1 MLSKLLK
8 YDFKS
13 IFKPLIPIYGIT
25 LLLSVLQK
33 VATALGEHFT
43 ILKIPAGFLT
53 AFYVILLIALPIA
66 SFIFSIIKYYNN
78 LAKDE
83 GYLMHTLPVHKSQLI
98 ASKLIAAAGSM
109 FITILVMIVA
119 LIVTF
124 AGIID
129 ISDITD
135 FFEQAFQYIKPLF
148 VTFIII
154 SIVLS
159 YLSQQILF
167 YLSMALGQ
175 KHNNHKVMYS
185 IIYGIVIYN
194 VIQVVL
200 TIILLAPAML
210 SSAFREMIFN
220 NQAPSIDFLNCYLG
234 FANVVTILIT
244 VLLFIATTK
253 VLENHLNLD

>member
-25 LLLSVLQK
+25 LLLSVFQRI
-33 VATALGEHFT
+33 AAALGDNFT
-43 ILKIPAGFLT
+43 ILNIPAGFLT
-53 AFYVILLIALPIA
+53 AFYVMLLIALPIA
-66 SFIFSIIKYYNN
+66 SFIFSIIRYYNN
-78 LAKDE
+78 LTKDE

-98 ASKLIAAAGSM
+98 ASKLISAAGSM
-109 FITILVMIVA
+109 FATILVIVGA
-119 LIVTF
+119 LIITF
-124 AGIID
+124 AGIIN
-129 ISDITD
+129 ISDITG
-135 FFEQAFQYIKPLF
+135 FFEKVFQYIQPLF
-148 VTFIII
+148 VILILI

-167 YLSMALGQ
+167 YLSIALGQ
-175 KHNNHKVMYS
+175 KHNNHKIMYS

-200 TIILLAPAML
+200 TIILIVPGML
-210 SSAFREMIFN
+210 NSTFRDMLFN

-234 FANVVTILIT
+234 FANVVTILVT
-244 VLLFIATTK
+244 VLLYIATTK
-253 VLENHLNLD
+253 ILENHLNLD